1 MEMIHKKNGRLHIY
15 VRQDKYKGELKSHNW
30 VGRTYINGKQKI
42 ISSGTTNLEEATP
55 ILEKWYDDLQ
65 VSSEQKDLSST
76 ENKAPKIEEPSSNVE
91 EPTPKVVEAK
101 TEIYSNQ
108 TQTAKVTSPQN
119 LQESAQATESS
130 SSIFEKLKKIKIPKL
145 SLGEKNASIVD
156 SKKITKQNKFKNFL
170 NSYFKSKLGKMSVTS
185 EEVVGVDITPE
196 AIRVAQVSKDK
207 SDRWILDKYSY
218 RLLDK
223 EKIGDNLLD
232 SKDYLSE
239 EIPLALANA
248 KITTKNAAISIPVT
262 SAVIKVVTSPLM
274 TDEEMTK
281 AIDTASLWENLV
293 QMDNINDYSVF
304 HQVIDRDSKKNTM
317 EILFVASKLS
327 DVNGYSALVKK
338 AGLNPVIMDVRCFSL
353 KNAFDNTKLNQADV
367 KQTAILELGLNENY
381 LIIIY
386 NNTPM
391 YTDIFLRPQEKQ
403 MLTQVNE
410 TQQANSEI
418 ESIIR
423 RYSMQIKQAL
433 NEHESKYQTKI
444 NAINVV
450 SSLKNIKYFIPQFM
464 KNLQNT
470 GFKLFDPLVSVSI
483 PTYNREKTNLANKS
497 SIASV
502 IGLAYRKLDIFG
514 YYKFVTAVRNIN
526 LLPNRDTV
534 RQQNKIKFLSG
545 FAFKGL
551 AVVIAIIY
559 FALIGY
565 STAQYYFNK
574 EKLLAFDEIEKNY
587 LQTSAKFK
595 IKEQKLKAMQDSLK
609 IGENLNSNQAQSYR
623 AMAQVARSVP
633 GRVKP
638 TKIEYDGANQ
648 ILIEGL
654 AFENGDVNNF
664 NRNLNQKSLI
674 KLATVD
680 GTTSAT
686 LEQTKS
692 TSMKRA
698 FKIKI
703 TLDFSGSSKG
713 S

>member
-327 DVNGYSALVKK
+327 DVNGYSAVVKK

-353 KNAFDNTKLNQADV
+353 KSAFDNTKLNQADV

-410 TQQANSEI
+410 TQQANPEI

>member
-262 SAVIKVVTSPLM
+262 SAVIKVLTSPQM
-274 TDEEMTK
+274 TDEEMQK
-281 AIDTASLWENLV
+281 AIDTNSLWENLV
-293 QMDNINDYSVF
+293 PMENINDYSVF
-304 HQVIDRDSKKNTM
+304 HQIIERNSKRNTM

>member
-76 ENKAPKIEEPSSNVE
+76 ENKAPKIEEPS
-91 EPTPKVVEAK
+91 PKVVGAK

-119 LQESAQATESS
+119 PQESTQTTESS

-327 DVNGYSALVKK
+327 DVNGYSAVVKK

-353 KNAFDNTKLNQADV
+353 KSAFDNTKLNQADV

-410 TQQANSEI
+410 TQQANPEI

>member
-1 MEMIHKKNGRLHIY
+1 MDTIHKKNGKLHIY

-30 VGRTYINGKQKI
+30 VGRTYIDGKQKI
-42 ISSGTTNLEEATP
+42 VSSKTTDVEKATV
-55 ILEKWYDDLQ
+55 ILEKWFDDLHLRKTQ
-65 VSSEQKDLSST
+65 SNDIS
-76 ENKAPKIEEPSSNVE
+76 KIEDNIPKE
-91 EPTPKVVEAK
+91 EVKSKIVG
-101 TEIYSNQ
+101 SNQ
-108 TQTAKVTSPQN
+108 SDNTPPSTKSN
-119 LQESAQATESS
+119 LGM
-130 SSIFEKLKKIKIPKL
+130 FEKLKKINIPKV
-145 SLGEKNASIVD
+145 SLDKKKAPITD
-156 SKKITKQNKFKNFL
+156 PKKIIKQNKFKNFL
-170 NSYFKSKLGKMSVTS
+170 DSFFKSKLGKMSVTS

-218 RLLDK
+218 RFLNK
-223 EKIGDNLLD
+223 EKVGDNLLD

-262 SAVIKVVTSPLM
+262 SSVIKVVTSPLM
-274 TDEEMTK
+274 TDEEMK
-281 AIDTASLWENLV
+281 RAIETASLWENLV
-293 QMDNINDYSVF
+293 QMEDINDYSIF
-304 HQVIDRDSKKNTM
+304 HQVIERNSKKNTM

-327 DVNGYSALVKK
+327 DVNAYSALIKK

-353 KNAFDNTKLNQADV
+353 KNAFDNIKFNQENI
-367 KQTAILELGLNENY
+367 KQTAILEFGLNENY

-386 NNTPM
+386 NNMPIV
-391 YTDIFLRPQEKQ
+391 TDIFLRPQEKQ

-410 TQQANSEI
+410 TQQANPEI
-418 ESIIR
+418 ENIIR

-433 NEHESKYQTKI
+433 NEHENKYQTKI
-444 NAINVV
+444 NSINVV
-450 SSLKNIKYFIPQFM
+450 SGLKNIKYFMPQFT

-470 GFKLFDPLVSVSI
+470 GFKLFDPLAFVSI
-483 PTYNREKTNLANKS
+483 PTYNRNKINHGDNQS
-497 SIASV
+497 TIASV
-502 IGLAYRKLDIFG
+502 MGLAYRKLDIFG

-551 AVVIAIIY
+551 AIAIAITY
-559 FALIGY
+559 FVLIGY
-565 STAQYYFNK
+565 SATQYHFNK
-574 EKLLAFDEIEKNY
+574 EKLLAFDEIKGNY
-587 LQTSAKFK
+587 ERISARFD
-595 IKEQKLKAMQDSLK
+595 IKSKKLTDMKASLE
-609 IGENLNSNQAQSYR
+609 IGQNLNSNQSQSYR
-623 AMAQVARSVP
+623 ALAQVARSVP
-633 GRVKP
+633 GRVIP
-638 TKIEYDGANQ
+638 RKIEYDGANQ

-664 NRNLNQKSLI
+664 NKNLNQKSLI

-686 LEQTKS
+686 SEQTKS

-703 TLDFSGSSKG
+703 TLDFSESSKG
-713 S
+713 G